1 MLHVYTVMFEEFLS
15 EGGIS
20 LDRLKSFCLV
30 AEKGGI
36 SRVCDGDPSRQ
47 ALISRQ
53 IKELEVF
60 FGAELIRR
68 RGKGVELTAAG
79 TELARQVRLQFQGM
93 SDFKATC
100 SAQPVEFRI
109 AAGNSILEWL
119 LVPCMPRIS
128 ERVSAS
134 TYELLDWRTSDIVR
148 GLLDHTVDFGII
160 RKSAVARPLKFRP
173 LGRFGYSL
181 FVPRPFKIKDKITS
195 DLPLALSVGGE
206 FLRSFADATS
216 KSGFK
221 PNIVYRCTSFT
232 QAAHLARLGIA
243 AAVLP
248 DIAGPAVASFAPA
261 VSVPWLKS
269 FHRDL
274 GVAWHGRLVEIR
286 PRAGEPLEVLQSLLK
301 AALDAANLKS

>member
-1 MLHVYTVMFEEFLS
+1 MIENFLS
-15 EGGIS
+15 QGGIS

-36 SRVCDGDPSRQ
+36 SRACNGDPSRQ

-60 FGAELIRR
+60 FGTELIRR
-68 RGKGVELTAAG
+68 KGKGIELTAAG
-79 TELARQVRLQFQGM
+79 VELARQVHLQFRGM
-93 SDFKATC
+93 SDFKAAC
-100 SAQPVEFRI
+100 SALPIDFRI

-119 LVPCMPRIS
+119 LVPCMPRIA
-128 ERVSAS
+128 EYVSAC
-134 TYELLDWRTSDIVR
+134 TYELLDWRTGDIVR
-148 GLLDHTVDFGII
+148 GLLDHTVDFGIV
-160 RKSAVARPLKFRP
+160 RKSAITKPLKFHP

-181 FVPRPFKIKDKITS
+181 FVPKQLTTKKQTVS
-195 DLPLALSVGGE
+195 DLPLAISVGGE
-206 FLRSFADATS
+206 FLRDFQAATI
-216 KSGFK
+216 KAGFQ

-232 QAAHLARLGIA
+232 QAAHLARLGVA

-248 DIAGPAVASFAPA
+248 DIAGSTVASFAPP

-274 GVAWHGRLVEIR
+274 GVGWHARLVEIR
-286 PRAGEPLEVLQSLLK
+286 PRAGELLDVLQSLLK
-301 AALDAANLKS
+301 EPFMAETRKS

>member
-1 MLHVYTVMFEEFLS
+1 MFEEFLS
-15 EGGIS
+15 QSGIS
-20 LDRLKSFCLV
+20 FDRLKSFCLV

-36 SRVCDGDPSRQ
+36 SRACNGDPSRQ

-68 RGKGVELTAAG
+68 KGKGIELTAAG
-79 TELARQVRLQFQGM
+79 MELARQARLQFRGM
-93 SDFKATC
+93 SDFKAAC
-100 SAQPVEFRI
+100 LALPIDFRI

-119 LVPCMPRIS
+119 LVPCMPRIA
-128 ERVSAS
+128 ECVSAC
-134 TYELLDWRTSDIVR
+134 TYELLDWRTGDIVR

-160 RKSAVARPLKFRP
+160 RKSAISKPLKFHP

-181 FVPRPFKIKDKITS
+181 FVPKQLMTKKQSIS
-195 DLPLALSVGGE
+195 SLPLAISVGGE
-206 FLRSFADATS
+206 FLRDFQAATI
-216 KSGFK
+216 KAGFQ

-248 DIAGPAVASFAPA
+248 DIASSAISNVAPSVP
-261 VSVPWLKS
+261 VPWLKS
-269 FHRDL
+269 FYRDL
-274 GVAWHGRLVEIR
+274 GVAWHARLVEIR
-286 PRAGEPLEVLQSLLK
+286 PRAFDVLTTLQSLLK
-301 AALDAANLKS
+301 GPLSGRSTGDK